1 MRDHADYDRQE
12 ARNHELRD
20 GPRGLT
26 LAENPEGVAGVRPFD
41 PERDLTPQARPRKPG
56 EGHRFDLSAHV
67 STTGSTFIILSYG
80 GEEVHI
86 LSLAEAA
93 ALGSELL
100 DLFQSEV
107 I

>member
-1 MRDHADYDRQE
+1 MRNRADYDRHE

-20 GPRGLT
+20 GPRGLV
-26 LAENPEGVAGVRPFD
+26 LAEHPDGVGGVRPFD
-41 PERDLTPQARPRKPG
+41 PEKDLTPQARPRKAG
-56 EGHRFDLSAHV
+56 QGHRFDVSAHV

-100 DLFQSEV
+100 DLFKSEA